1 MSLKST
7 FTVLLIGGLT
17 AFTQEQSSPIDV
29 FHREGDQGQYEYYA
43 LNTQPCPYQVEVA
56 FDVLQNLE
64 ASVELPYFKV
74 IYPDAEP
81 QLLFDLNPLRRS
93 ATRFSSQH
101 SLAKG
106 DPEAKVEMDYA
117 YWLPYK
123 AGESAKLLQGYNGSY
138 SHQGSYSLDFDL
150 TAGTGV
156 YASRAGVVLEVKAD
170 SDEGGPDPS
179 FKTKGNYITIFHADG
194 SFADY
199 YHLQLNGAAVK
210 PGDSIAAGQ
219 LIGYSGDTGWADGPH
234 LHFQVYKATRMG
246 IQTLPVN
253 FQQAEG
259 KVISPKEKEV
269 YKSYHPVSD
278 Q

>member
-1 MSLKST
+1 MA
-7 FTVLLIGGLT
+7 
-17 AFTQEQSSPIDV
+17 AFTQEQASPIDV

-43 LNTQPCPYQVEVA
+43 LNKQPCPYQVEVA

-74 IYPDAEP
+74 VYPDADP
-81 QLLFDLNPLRRS
+81 QLLFSLNPLKKS
-93 ATRFSSQH
+93 ATRFSSQY

-106 DPEAKVEMDYA
+106 DPEAEVEMDYA

-150 TAGTGV
+150 AMGAEV
-156 YASRAGVVLEVKAD
+156 YASRSGVVLEVKTD
-170 SDEGGPDPS
+170 SNEGGPDPS
-179 FKTKGNYITIFHADG
+179 FKAKGNYITIFHDDG

-199 YHLQLNGAAVK
+199 YHLQLKGAVVK
-210 PGDSIAAGQ
+210 PGEDVSAGQ

-246 IQTLPVN
+246 IVTLPVT
-253 FQQAEG
+253 FQQADDN
-259 KVISPKEKEV
+259 VISLEEKEA
-269 YKSYHPVSD
+269 YQSYHPVSD

>member
-1 MSLKST
+1 M
-7 FTVLLIGGLT
+7 FTILLIGGLA
-17 AFTQEQSSPIDV
+17 AFTQEQSSPIDI
-29 FHREGDQGQYEYYA
+29 FHREGDYGQYEYYA
-43 LNTQPCPYQVEVA
+43 LNTQPCPYQIEVG
-56 FDVLQNLE
+56 FEVLQNLE

-81 QLLFDLNPLRRS
+81 QLLFGLNPIKKS
-93 ATRFSSQH
+93 ATRFSSQY

-106 DPEAKVEMDYA
+106 DPEADVQLDHA

-123 AGESAKLLQGYNGSY
+123 AGQRAKLLQGYNGTY

-150 TAGTGV
+150 AEGSEV
-156 YASRAGVVLEVKAD
+156 YSSRAGVVLEVKTN
-170 SDEGGPDPS
+170 SNEGGPDPS
-179 FKTKGNYITIFHADG
+179 FKAQGNYITIFHEDG

-199 YHLQLNGAAVK
+199 YHLQVEGAMVN

-246 IQTLPVN
+246 IETLPIM
-253 FQQAEG
+253 FQQEEG
-259 KVISPKEKEV
+259 KVISLEEKEV
-269 YKSYHPVSD
+269 YQSYHPVAG